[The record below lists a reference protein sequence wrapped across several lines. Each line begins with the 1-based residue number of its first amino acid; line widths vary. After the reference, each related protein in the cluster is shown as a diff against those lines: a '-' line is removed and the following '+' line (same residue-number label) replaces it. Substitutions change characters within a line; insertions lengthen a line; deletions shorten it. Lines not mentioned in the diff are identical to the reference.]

1 VNEQLAVKPVQSTAL
16 RRGFASVA
24 DRIAHILGQPLAFIG
39 LSLVIAV
46 WVSAILLYPRLGWQP
61 LENTIAVVT
70 FLMVLLVQSNQNRNA
85 TAVQVKL
92 DELIRALETAENKFM
107 GIEKLTVEEVHELRE
122 EIAEGVAD
130 EVEQDIAAGRV
141 YPLPSP

>member
-1 VNEQLAVKPVQSTAL
+1 MNGTNGTKLVQPTAL

-24 DRIAHILGQPLAFIG
+24 DRIAHVLGQPLAFIG
-39 LSLVIAV
+39 LSLVIVVWATAV
-46 WVSAILLYPRLGWQP
+46 LLYPTLGWQP
-61 LENTIAVVT
+61 LENTITIVT

-122 EIAEGVAD
+122 EIAEEIEDARRD
-130 EVEQDIAAGRV
+130 V
-141 YPLPSP
+141 YPLPQS